1 MMTHRLFNFAC
12 ALLIL
17 CCAAGAARAD
27 IRIKQ
32 RMTFGSASSGG
43 GAGRAIES
51 DVAIKGQRQRSEQEL
66 APGMKMVNIT
76 QCDLKRTLAISEMS
90 HKYTITPIAGVEE
103 VTAGATPAQTPAP
116 AGRVKRGGVVTFVQT
131 MTDTGERKQMFGYT
145 ARHII
150 TKVHTEHS
158 PDACEK
164 DDMGYETDG
173 WYIDLEINFECLTS
187 YQRPNANPM
196 ARPTGCQD
204 QMRFRRVGTARLG
217 YPVLVTTRYFGKD
230 GSVQTEMTQE
240 VVSLSRETLDP
251 SLFDVP
257 AGYQLASSQ
266 QELFDPAA
274 MMKAMQG
281 ANHDN
286 ENEGAGS
293 SAGSGGMSA
302 SSSGGGM
309 GSMSGAT
316 GAKQPGAIRV
326 GVVRV
331 GNKTTQSIDAG
342 NLRSVL
348 IASIMEGSVEA
359 IPLNETAP
367 DAAQAEAK
375 QKSCDYV
382 LFTDVSGL
390 KQSTANKIG
399 GMLGRATGASSGAE
413 RYEAKLDYMLVPV
426 AGGAPTQ
433 ANASAKEDGGADV
446 SVNSALKKEAQAV
459 VAKVR
464 K

>member
-1 MMTHRLFNFAC
+1 MTR
-12 ALLIL
+12 
-17 CCAAGAARAD
+17 
-27 IRIKQ
+27 
-32 RMTFGSASSGG
+32 
-43 GAGRAIES
+43 
-51 DVAIKGQRQRSEQEL
+51 
-66 APGMKMVNIT
+66 
-76 QCDLKRTLAISEMS
+76 
-90 HKYTITPIAGVEE
+90 KYTITPIAGVEE
-103 VTAGATPAQTPAP
+103 VQTGAASAQAPAP
-116 AGRVKRGGVVTFVQT
+116 AGRVTRGGIVTFVQT

-150 TKVHTEHS
+150 MKVHTEHS

-164 DDMGYETDG
+164 DDMAYETDG

-204 QMRFRRVGTARLG
+204 QMRFRRIGTAKLG
-217 YPVLVTTRYFGKD
+217 YPVLVTTRYFNKD

-251 SLFDVP
+251 ALFDIP

-266 QELFDPAA
+266 QELFDPSA
-274 MMKAMQG
+274 MMQAMQR
-281 ANHDN
+281 AN
-286 ENEGAGS
+286 
-293 SAGSGGMSA
+293 GGDE
-302 SSSGGGM
+302 SSSSNNKPYNPSKPPPVPPSNAVM
-309 GSMSGAT
+309 

-342 NLRSVL
+342 NLRSLL
-348 IASIMEGSVEA
+348 ISSIMEGSVEA

-390 KQSTANKIG
+390 KQSAANKIG
-399 GMLGRATGASSGAE
+399 GMLGRATGASSGAD
-413 RYEAKLDYMLVPV
+413 RFEAKLDYTLVPV
-426 AGGAPTQ
+426 AGGAPVQ

-446 SVNSALKKEAQAV
+446 SLNAALKKEAQAV
-459 VAKVR
+459 IAKVR

>member
-1 MMTHRLFNFAC
+1 
-12 ALLIL
+12 
-17 CCAAGAARAD
+17 
-27 IRIKQ
+27 
-32 RMTFGSASSGG
+32 
-43 GAGRAIES
+43 
-51 DVAIKGQRQRSEQEL
+51 
-66 APGMKMVNIT
+66 
-76 QCDLKRTLAISEMS
+76 
-90 HKYTITPIAGVEE
+90 
-103 VTAGATPAQTPAP
+103 
-116 AGRVKRGGVVTFVQT
+116 

-158 PDACEK
+158 PDACDK
-164 DDMGYETDG
+164 DDMAYETDG

-204 QMRFRRVGTARLG
+204 QMRFRRVGTAKLG
-217 YPVLVTTRYFGKD
+217 YPVLVTTRYFDKN

-251 SLFDVP
+251 ALFDIP

-266 QELFDPAA
+266 QELYDPAA
-274 MMKAMQG
+274 MMQAMQR
-281 ANHDN
+281 ANRDDAN
-286 ENEGAGS
+286 ESAGS

-302 SSSGGGM
+302 VNNAMNSAGSM
-309 GSMSGAT
+309 GSS

-342 NLRSVL
+342 NLRNLL
-348 IASIMEGSVEA
+348 ISSIIEGSVEA
-359 IPLNETAP
+359 IPLNETVP

-382 LFTDVSGL
+382 LFTDISGL

-399 GMLGRATGASSGAE
+399 GMLGRATGASSGAD
-413 RYEAKLDYMLVPV
+413 RYEAKLDYTLVPV

-433 ANASAKEDGGADV
+433 ANASAKEEGGADV

-459 VAKVR
+459 VSKVR

>member
-1 MMTHRLFNFAC
+1 MRRQLLNLFAA
-12 ALLIL
+12 ALVLA
-17 CCAAGAARAD
+17 CAAGATRAD

-32 RMTFGSASSGG
+32 RMTFEGQGDH
-43 GAGRAIES
+43 AIES
-51 DVAIKGQRQRSEQEL
+51 DVAIKGQRQRSESEP
-66 APGMKMVNIT
+66 APGMKMINIT
-76 QCDLKRTLAISEMS
+76 QCDLKRTLAISEMTR
-90 HKYTITPIAGVEE
+90 KYTITPIGGVEE
-103 VTAGATPAQTPAP
+103 VQTGATPARTPAP
-116 AGRVKRGGVVTFVQT
+116 AGGVTRGGIVTYVQT

-150 TKVHTEHS
+150 TKVHTEHT
-158 PDACEK
+158 PDACDK
-164 DDMGYETDG
+164 DDMAYETDG

-196 ARPTGCQD
+196 ERPTGCQD

-217 YPVLVTTRYFGKD
+217 YPVLVTTRYFKKD
-230 GSVQTEMTQE
+230 GSVQTEMKQE

-251 SLFDVP
+251 ALFDVP

-266 QELFDPAA
+266 QELYDPAA
-274 MMKAMQG
+274 MMQAMQR
-281 ANHDN
+281 ASRNDAS
-286 ENEGAGS
+286 EGAGS

-302 SSSGGGM
+302 VNNAMNSSGSM
-309 GSMSGAT
+309 GSS

-348 IASIMEGSVEA
+348 IASILEGSVEA
-359 IPLNETAP
+359 IPLSETVP

-375 QKSCDYV
+375 QKNCDYV
-382 LFTDVSGL
+382 LFTDISGL
-390 KQSTANKIG
+390 KQSAANKIG
-399 GMLGRATGASSGAE
+399 GMLGRATGASSGAD
-413 RYEAKLDYMLVPV
+413 RFEAKLDYTLVPV

-433 ANASAKEDGGADV
+433 ANASAKEEGGADA
-446 SVNSALKKEAQAV
+446 SVNAALKKEAQAV
-459 VAKVR
+459 VSKVR